1 LDNLQNLHFER
12 EAKMIKFVY
21 ILFAIAFAQHSDRMD
36 DKHMDGKWVKSM
48 GKCEDE
54 CVTFVTCLY
63 DSKNNYTEGQNPVK
77 ARDLTWDCLWS
88 IDDSWVIEGNLM
100 GATKCTIKVYEG
112 APQSDVEDCYANDVY
127 GPVIGMAVGHLVV
140 SIVMGLGGILFLVA
154 ICCAHFRCYKPTM
167 LQGTSF
173 CCCKFFC
180 PLAAVISVDRYQDS
194 TAIAAVFSW
203 VGCIYT
209 LCCWKPKGEQLPVND
224 NYNNFQQPHNNGNVN
239 WGV

>member
-1 LDNLQNLHFER
+1 
-12 EAKMIKFVY
+12 MIKFVY
-21 ILFAIAFAQHSDRMD
+21 VLLAIAFAQDFDSMD
-36 DKHMDGKWVKSM
+36 DSDDPTFFKSVA
-48 GKCEDE
+48 KCEDD

-88 IDDSWVIEGNLM
+88 IDESWVIERSLM
-100 GATKCTIKVYEG
+100 AATKCTIKVYED
-112 APQSDVEDCYANDVY
+112 APQSDVEDCYADDVY
-127 GPVIGMAVGHLVV
+127 GPVIGMMVGGFVV
-140 SIVMGLGGILFLVA
+140 RLAAGLAGILCLVA

-173 CCCKFFC
+173 CCWKFFC

-203 VGCIYT
+203 CGCIYT
-209 LCCWKPKGEQLPVND
+209 LCCWRPKGEELGAQD
-224 NYNNFQQPHNNGNVN
+224 HYNNFPNQGANNNGNVN